1 MKKLFPLFVVV
12 LFAAASLFVGWK
24 KVKKAP
30 VEPPYLTVFG
40 PVQMADGIGRQAA
53 ELMAALKDSMTI
65 GFVSTQEIVYNDVPK
80 EILPLLR
87 SKQRYHKKSGK
98 VAIFEDC
105 LWTPQHHPWK
115 RFIRKTSPEQIRIA
129 YSMFESTRIPSE
141 WVLILN
147 SYFDAVAVPDKF
159 LIEVYRNSGVQI
171 PIFELPLGL
180 YLDPYFQEPPRNQ
193 AHKPMV
199 FGNLS
204 ACIPRKNHLTLVRAF
219 AKAFGNSK
227 DVVLR
232 MNCRNGNAQTIRAVK
247 EEIELLG
254 LDNIQFTNLPLN
266 SAAYL
271 NLFKTIDCYVSLA
284 KSEGFSIQPREAM
297 ALGIPSIVTGNT
309 AQTTICESGFVRAI
323 SSTIPEPA
331 DYFDFEGMTYGERF
345 NCSVDE
351 AATALLD
358 LYDHYDEYL
367 KKAELGRK
375 WVRQYEFK
383 NLKDLY
389 LSLVKPKK
397 VILGNED
404 KITEE
409 YLMTRS
415 EALYKKYLA
424 L

>member
-1 MKKLFPLFVVV
+1 MKRLFPLFVVV

-24 KVKKAP
+24 KAKKTPAT
-30 VEPPYLTVFG
+30 PPYLTVFG

-53 ELMAALKDSMTI
+53 ELMAALKDEMTI
-65 GFVSTQEIVYNDVPK
+65 GFVSTQEVIYRDVPK
-80 EILPLLR
+80 EVLPLLKN
-87 SKQRYHKKSGK
+87 KQRYGGKKGK

-105 LWTPQHHPWK
+105 LWVPQHPAWK
-115 RFIRKTSPEQIRIA
+115 KFVKKTSPDQIRIA

-159 LIEVYRNSGVQI
+159 LLDVYRNSGVQI

-180 YLDPYFQEPPRNQ
+180 YLDPYFKEPIRNHS
-193 AHKPMV
+193 HKPMV

-204 ACIPRKNHLTLVRAF
+204 ACISRKNHLTLVRAF

-232 MNCRNGNAQTIRAVK
+232 MNCRNGEAQTIRAVK

-254 LDNIQFTNLPLN
+254 LDNVQFTNLPLDN
-266 SAAYL
+266 TAYL

-297 ALGIPSIVTGNT
+297 ALGIPSIVTDNT
-309 AQTTICESGFVRAI
+309 AQTTICKSGFVRPVA
-323 SSTIPEPA
+323 SMTAEPA
-331 DYFDFEGMTYGERF
+331 DYLDFGMAYGERF
-345 NCSVDE
+345 SCTVDE
-351 AATALLD
+351 AAEALLD
-358 LYDHYDEYL
+358 VYHHYDEYL
-367 KKAELGRK
+367 KKAELARK

-383 NLKDLY
+383 NLKNLY
-389 LSLVKPKK
+389 LSLVKPRK
-397 VILGNED
+397 VLLGDED

-415 EALYKKYLA
+415 ESLYKKYLTP
-424 L
+424 